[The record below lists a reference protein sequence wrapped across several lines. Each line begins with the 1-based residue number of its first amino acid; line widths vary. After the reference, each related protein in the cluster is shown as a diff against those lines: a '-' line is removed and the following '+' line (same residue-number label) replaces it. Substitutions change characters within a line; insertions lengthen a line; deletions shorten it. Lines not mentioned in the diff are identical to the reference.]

1 MMFDK
6 IDRLMQEAEHIVVDT
21 ETNGLL
27 PFCGDRMIG
36 LALYFPHADET
47 FYLPVRHG
55 REDDVVP
62 ILEREPKTWEIEEDG
77 EIKEHYSLIGDQVD
91 IDMGYDNFPLSS
103 LSFLEKYFAD
113 NSKIFIYH
121 NSKFDITFMNQDDFP
136 VPLNM
141 RDTLIASHLMNE
153 NEPHGLKALAVKYLD
168 DRSADSG
175 EALVDRV
182 IELGYC
188 SAHHRNKAKGLM
200 WKLAPD
206 DVAEYAMNDV
216 KLTWQLYQFYI
227 PKLMEW
233 DLWELFVELCQDYM
247 LDVIIPAQLGGMLVD
262 LDLLPEKIN
271 TAIQERDLIYG
282 DIEVAVGKINPN
294 SPKQVSEVLNL
305 PNAQRKTLQLA
316 ARTNPVA
323 ALIDNYK
330 KADKVVNTFY
340 KQIETF
346 ADVEGFISPDLNIT
360 GTRTGRLSCKN
371 PNLQQYPRTTEQF
384 NVRELFIAPKEF
396 KLVVFDFGQLELR
409 LACHYAQEQKMIDVF
424 MAGENPHQL
433 TADELGIDY
442 HTGKTANF
450 GLLYGMGVERAQE
463 MFASVGTILSYA
475 ECERIVR
482 RWRKLY
488 PRLYGMNFDTQRV
501 AQRKRLISSN
511 STKRSNYI
519 RLFTGRVRHYK
530 GQEKFTYSAWNS
542 LIQGT
547 GAEVNRITAQR
558 IARNLGV
565 EIIMLI
571 HDSVMMYIREN
582 MLDDMLPKIKA
593 LGEDFDFRLPMVF
606 EAKVGDNWGNLR

>member
-1 MMFDK
+1 MIDLDR
-6 IDRLMQEAEHIVVDT
+6 IDRLMQEAEYIVVDT

-27 PFCGDRMIG
+27 PFCGDRLIG
-36 LALYFPHADET
+36 IALYFPHVDEA

-55 REDDVVP
+55 
-62 ILEREPKTWEIEEDG
+62 
-77 EIKEHYSLIGDQVD
+77 IKEGVDYIEYSQYYPHELD
-91 IDMGYDNFPLSS
+91 
-103 LSFLEKYFAD
+103 FLKKYFEND
-113 NSKIFIYH
+113 SKIFIYH
-121 NSKFDITFMNQDDFP
+121 NAKFDINFMYQDGFP
-136 VPLNM
+136 VPINM
-141 RDTLIASHLMNE
+141 FDTLIASHLMNE

-168 DRSADSG
+168 DRSADSD

-182 IELGYC
+182 IQCGHA

-200 WKLAPD
+200 WKLAPE

-227 PKLMEW
+227 PKLREW
-233 DLWELFVELCQDYM
+233 DLEKLFTELCEDYM
-247 LDVIIPAQLGGMLVD
+247 LGVIIPAQIDGMDVD
-262 LDLLPEKIN
+262 LSALPNKIDM
-271 TAIQERDLIYG
+271 AIQERELIYG
-282 DIEVAVGKINPN
+282 DIEVAIYLIDSSIGKFNPN
-294 SPKQVSEVLNL
+294 SPKQVSEILNL

-346 ADVEGFISPDLNIT
+346 TDEYGTIHPDLNIT

-371 PNLQQYPRTTEQF
+371 PNLQQYPRTTKQF
-384 NVRELFIAPKEF
+384 NVRELFIAPEGF
-396 KLVVFDFGQLELR
+396 KVVVFDYSQLELR
-409 LACHYAQEQKMIDVF
+409 LACHYAKEQKMIDAF
-424 MAGENPHQL
+424 IAGDDPHQY
-433 TADELGIDY
+433 TANELGVDR

-450 GLLYGMGVERAQE
+450 GLLYGMGVDRAYD
-463 MFASVGTILSYA
+463 MFTSAGAVLSRA

-501 AQRKRLISSN
+501 AERRRLISPN
-511 STKRSNYI
+511 STKRSKFI

-558 IARNLGV
+558 IAKFSGDPTGV
-565 EIIMLI
+565 YIVMLI
-571 HDSVMMYIREN
+571 HDSVMMYIHEN
-582 MLDDMLPKIKA
+582 SLHYALPKIKA
-593 LGEDFDFRLPMVF
+593 IGEDFDFRLPMIF
-606 EAKVGDNWGNLR
+606 DAKVGDNWGNLK